1 MNTFVLPRAATA
13 LPLLGYYY
21 FHLLAISARR
31 SLTARLHD
39 CSTTA
44 GSPCPGL
51 PPGAS
56 RPQPVSLSHTRPCT
70 PHDATGHAQHGC
82 RLRRLRTATPLS
94 TVYHGGWSNA
104 PPRQAGSARRD
115 NPLQAYSPKFTL
127 ASRSV
132 GCAISQN
139 MASSTAWKASRTTC
153 ALGGVSRF
161 KGKLA
166 PATVGSAGVSY
177 SPSRILS
184 GHRRFGEG
192 RRYRAS
198 VHRYSR
204 E

>member
-1 MNTFVLPRAATA
+1 MWHHLRDGRHRSACMIPLPRHSCTHSHTHSTLTPLTHPLRVPGPALPAPRRPTRHVYLNTFPSARCDCVTP
-13 LPLLGYYY
+13 PGLLL
-21 FHLLAISARR
+21 FSPLAISARR

-104 PPRQAGSARRD
+104 PPRQAGSARLD
-115 NPLQAYSPKFTL
+115 ISLTGLQPQ
-127 ASRSV
+127 V
-132 GCAISQN
+132 H
-139 MASSTAWKASRTTC
+139 
-153 ALGGVSRF
+153 LG
-161 KGKLA
+161 
-166 PATVGSAGVSY
+166 
-177 SPSRILS
+177 I
-184 GHRRFGEG
+184 
-192 RRYRAS
+192 
-198 VHRYSR
+198 
-204 E
+204 

>member
-1 MNTFVLPRAATA
+1 MWHHLRDGRHRSACMIPLPRHSAQLCTHSLTHSTLTPLTHPLRVPGPA
-13 LPLLGYYY
+13 LPAPRRPTRHVYLNISFRALRLRSPSWVITIFTFGHLGC
-21 FHLLAISARR
+21 RR

-104 PPRQAGSARRD
+104 PPRQAGSARLD
-115 NPLQAYSPKFTL
+115 ISLTGLQPQ
-127 ASRSV
+127 V
-132 GCAISQN
+132 H
-139 MASSTAWKASRTTC
+139 
-153 ALGGVSRF
+153 LG
-161 KGKLA
+161 
-166 PATVGSAGVSY
+166 
-177 SPSRILS
+177 I
-184 GHRRFGEG
+184 
-192 RRYRAS
+192 
-198 VHRYSR
+198 
-204 E
+204 